1 MRSLFEGGHYLR
13 AGFIFFVHMA
23 EKDGNPECFKRPPH
37 IQVCMDSC
45 EWRRVSVVPED
56 NNNHDPHA
64 VAVMKDGQV
73 VGHVPRELSRI
84 LYFFLKQPFS
94 RVLCVITGRRKF
106 GVGLEV
112 PCIYKINGESRIIKR
127 LKRLLKK
134 D

>member
-1 MRSLFEGGHYLR
+1 MEIQSVVRGHHVYKCVWTPVNGEEL
-13 AGFIFFVHMA
+13 
-23 EKDGNPECFKRPPH
+23 C
-37 IQVCMDSC
+37 
-45 EWRRVSVVPED
+45 VVPED
-56 NNNHDPHA
+56 NNNHDPRA
-64 VAVMKDGQV
+64 VAVMKDGQI

-84 LYFFLKQPFS
+84 LYFFLKQPSS